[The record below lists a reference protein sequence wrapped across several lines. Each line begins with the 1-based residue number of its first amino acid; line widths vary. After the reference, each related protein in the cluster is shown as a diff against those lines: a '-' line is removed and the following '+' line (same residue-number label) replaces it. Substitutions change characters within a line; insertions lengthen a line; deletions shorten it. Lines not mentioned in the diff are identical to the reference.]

1 VQRTGTGFGRD
12 EREQAEAESADDRL
26 RLPRNLARRRTPT
39 IAARS
44 NREPYQ
50 PKMPPLAPMRRA
62 SLMGIR
68 IHSRKL
74 SNISHASESVQ
85 HRTKKHGLVGPCKNR
100 HQQALKV
107 TFNARNVVNVT

>member
-1 VQRTGTGFGRD
+1 M
-12 EREQAEAESADDRL
+12 
-26 RLPRNLARRRTPT
+26 
-39 IAARS
+39 AARS

-50 PKMPPLAPMRRA
+50 PKTPPLAPMRRA